1 MASCYKQAGI
11 KRRSVQTA
19 VLMTPDRAPLHR
31 TVQSEVS
38 GLLTPELAQVGYL
51 CPYCRKWPSLTRPVQ
66 ATLLVATPL
75 TPLKP
80 GRSYDRGVGINPAS
94 SGPVNVI
101 TADQINHDSTVA
113 VNSDST
119 DRICRVS

>member
-19 VLMTPDRAPLHR
+19 VLVA
-31 TVQSEVS
+31 
-38 GLLTPELAQVGYL
+38 
-51 CPYCRKWPSLTRPVQ
+51 PVQ
-66 ATLLVATPL
+66 APL
-75 TPLKP
+75 TP

-94 SGPVNVI
+94 TGHVNVI
-101 TADQINHDSTVA
+101 RADQINHDSTVA

-119 DRICRVS
+119 DRICRV